1 MSGHN
6 KWSKVKNVKGKEDAK
21 RASAFTKISRMIMV
35 AVREGGG
42 DPDYNSSLKMAIE
55 KAKAENMPNDNI
67 NRAIKKGLGDLDGQE
82 YSHIVYEGYGP
93 EGVAVIVSCLTDN
106 KNRTAA
112 NVRHYF
118 DKYRGNLGT
127 SGSVMFQF
135 DYKGI
140 LVTDDEGKDEDTV
153 MMDALDAGAE
163 DVRHEE
169 DSYVLLTDPTQFSS
183 VNEKLVEAGYAFSVA
198 QTGYFPKN
206 TVRIQDEEN
215 QKLMET
221 LVDVMEDDDD
231 VQDVYTN
238 WEQE

>member
-82 YSHIVYEGYGP
+82 YSHIIYEGYGP

-153 MMDALDAGAE
+153 IMDALDAGAE

-169 DSYVLLTDPTQFSS
+169 GSYVLLTDPTQFSS

-206 TVRIQDEEN
+206 TVRIQEEEN
-215 QKLMET
+215 QKLMDT